1 MLNEDSSYLF
11 DLIRFRHGV
20 PRLEVENLDNTLA
33 GENVVAP
40 INSLGEAK
48 LRKQRAKIAETD
60 VRIRGTSQYF

>member
-20 PRLEVENLDNTLA
+20 PRLEVENLGNTFA

-40 INSLGEAK
+40 IDSLGEAK
-48 LRKQRAKIAETD
+48 LRKPSAELAEAD
-60 VRIRGTSQYF
+60 VRIGGAPQYL